1 MIARLRGLLDSAGTD
16 HAVIDVSGVGYLVF
30 AAGRTLDRLPKPG
43 EPVTLLI
50 DTHVGEDHIRL
61 YGFLD
66 ATERDWFRLLMT
78 VQGVGARVALAILSA
93 LTPDQI
99 AQAIAVNDP
108 KMLVRADGVGPKL
121 AARIVNELK
130 DKTAHLSLAAL
141 TGGGAAAMGKGANG
155 AAVPAGSVEG
165 AVGAGAAGDAV
176 SALVNLGYGRT
187 EAFAAVMK
195 ASRDL
200 GEGAEL
206 QALIPAA
213 LKELA
218 A

>member
-16 HAVIDVSGVGYLVF
+16 HAVIDVNGVGYLVF

-141 TGGGAAAMGKGANG
+141 TSGKADGGKAEGGKPANG
-155 AAVPAGSVEG
+155 AAAPAGSIE
-165 AVGAGAAGDAV
+165 GAAGDAV

-195 ASRDL
+195 AMRNL

>member
-16 HAVIDVSGVGYLVF
+16 HAVIDVNGVGYLVF
-30 AAGRTLDRLPKPG
+30 AAGRTLDRLPQPG
-43 EPVTLLI
+43 EPVNLLI

-61 YGFLD
+61 YGFLE
-66 ATERDWFRLLMT
+66 ATERDWFRLLLT

-141 TGGGAAAMGKGANG
+141 TGGKVEPGKGANG
-155 AAVPAGSVEG
+155 PLAPASAVEG
-165 AVGAGAAGDAV
+165 VAGDAV
-176 SALVNLGYGRT
+176 SALVNLGYGRS

-195 ASRDL
+195 ASRSL
-200 GEGAEL
+200 GDGASL

>member
-16 HAVIDVSGVGYLVF
+16 HAVIDVNGVGYLVF

-141 TGGGAAAMGKGANG
+141 TGGGTVATGKGANG
-155 AAVPAGSVEG
+155 AAVPAGSVE
-165 AVGAGAAGDAV
+165 GAAGDAV

>member
-16 HAVIDVSGVGYLVF
+16 HAVIDVNGVGYLVF

-43 EPVTLLI
+43 EAVTLLI

-141 TGGGAAAMGKGANG
+141 TVGAKADGGKPVNGGAALVGG
-155 AAVPAGSVEG
+155 VE
-165 AVGAGAAGDAV
+165 GAAGDAV

-195 ASRDL
+195 ASRNL

-218 A
+218 V

>member
-16 HAVIDVSGVGYLVF
+16 HAVIDVNGVGYLVF

-141 TGGGAAAMGKGANG
+141 TGGGTAATGKGANG
-155 AAVPAGSVEG
+155 AATPAGSVE
-165 AVGAGAAGDAV
+165 GAAGDAV

-206 QALIPAA
+206 QSLIPAA

>member
-16 HAVIDVSGVGYLVF
+16 HAVIDVNGVGYLVF

-43 EPVTLLI
+43 EQVTLLI

-108 KMLVRADGVGPKL
+108 KLLVRADGVGPKL

-130 DKTAHLSLAAL
+130 DKTAHLSLAFMTASQAV
-141 TGGGAAAMGKGANG
+141 AAARLVTPAH
-155 AAVPAGSVEG
+155 AARSAASESTVPI
-165 AVGAGAAGDAV
+165 AV
-176 SALVNLGYGRT
+176 STQR
-187 EAFAAVMK
+187 AA
-195 ASRDL
+195 S
-200 GEGAEL
+200 
-206 QALIPAA
+206 PAA
-213 LKELA
+213 HVPVPEPVQHPNGVLSPVHCTFELTSRPPPLYD
-218 A
+218 

>member
-16 HAVIDVSGVGYLVF
+16 HAVIDVNGVGYLVF

-108 KMLVRADGVGPKL
+108 KLLVRADGVGPKL

-141 TGGGAAAMGKGANG
+141 TGGGMAATGKGGNG
-155 AAVPAGSVEG
+155 AAAPAGSV
-165 AVGAGAAGDAV
+165 AGAAGDAV

>member
-16 HAVIDVSGVGYLVF
+16 HAVIDVNGVGYLVF

-43 EPVTLLI
+43 ESVTLLI

-93 LTPDQI
+93 LTPEQI

-141 TGGGAAAMGKGANG
+141 TGGGKAASGKGATG
-155 AAVPAGSVEG
+155 AGTPAGSVE
-165 AVGAGAAGDAV
+165 GAAGDAV

>member
-16 HAVIDVSGVGYLVF
+16 HAVIDVNGVGYLVF

-43 EPVTLLI
+43 EAVTLLI

-108 KMLVRADGVGPKL
+108 KLLVRADGVGPKL

-141 TGGGAAAMGKGANG
+141 TSGTKAATGKAAPASAASGGID
-155 AAVPAGSVEG
+155 
-165 AVGAGAAGDAV
+165 GAAGDAV

-195 ASRDL
+195 ASRSL
-200 GEGAEL
+200 GEGAGL

-218 A
+218 V

>member
-16 HAVIDVSGVGYLVF
+16 HAVIDVNGVGYLVF
-30 AAGRTLDRLPKPG
+30 AAGRTLDRLPRPG
-43 EPVTLLI
+43 EAVTLLI

-141 TGGGAAAMGKGANG
+141 TAGAKAEGGKPVNGGAAP
-155 AAVPAGSVEG
+155 VAGVE
-165 AVGAGAAGDAV
+165 GAAGDAV

-195 ASRDL
+195 ASRTL

-218 A
+218 T

>member
-16 HAVIDVSGVGYLVF
+16 HAVIDVNGVGYLVF

-43 EPVTLLI
+43 EAVTLLI

-108 KMLVRADGVGPKL
+108 KLLVRADGVGPKL

-141 TGGGAAAMGKGANG
+141 TGGGTAATGKGGNG
-155 AAVPAGSVEG
+155 AAAPAGSV
-165 AVGAGAAGDAV
+165 AGAAGDAV

>member
-16 HAVIDVSGVGYLVF
+16 HAVIDVNGVGYLVF

-99 AQAIAVNDP
+99 AQAIALNDP
-108 KMLVRADGVGPKL
+108 KLLVRADGVGPKL

-141 TGGGAAAMGKGANG
+141 TSGKADGGKAEGGKPANG
-155 AAVPAGSVEG
+155 AAAPAGSIE
-165 AVGAGAAGDAV
+165 GAAGDAV

-195 ASRDL
+195 AMRNL